1 MQDRRARRSP
11 GSVSSA
17 TATPVRS
24 VAALGLA
31 VIGLGASLA
40 SLIDY
45 LGAEATFCAA
55 TGCTTVRES
64 AWAHPLG
71 VPMPVLGVAFY
82 LAAIGLGFAGAPRL
96 RRAVA
101 VGGAAWA
108 VLLIVVQATVIGAWC
123 KLCLIADAASIGYAA
138 AVLAGA
144 SALRFTVPRAL
155 AVVPSVGAA
164 VAALAWWTHAEP
176 PPPPPAVAS
185 NLPGFVAAA
194 QVAGAATVVEV
205 VDFECP
211 FCRRMQ
217 DRLTQAIAQAGGPVH
232 VVRKMMPLEMHPHAR
247 PAALAYCC
255 ADAQGKGE
263 AMAAALFA
271 ADPGDLTPEG
281 CEQIAASI
289 GCDLARYRR
298 DLPGAAARVALESAQ
313 ARDAGVDALPT
324 LFIGEARIVGAGKS
338 ATQLAALI
346 TAARG

>member
-1 MQDRRARRSP
+1 M
-11 GSVSSA
+11 
-17 TATPVRS
+17 
-24 VAALGLA
+24 A

-45 LGAEATFCAA
+45 LGAEATFCAT
-55 TGCTTVRES
+55 TGCVTVRES

-82 LAAIGLGFAGAPRL
+82 LAAIGLGFAPAPRL
-96 RRAVA
+96 RRALA
-101 VGGAAWA
+101 IAGAAWA
-108 VLLIVVQATVIGAWC
+108 VLLVVLQATAIGAWC
-123 KLCLIADAASIGYAA
+123 KLCVIADAASIGYAI

-155 AVVPSVGAA
+155 ALAPAAA
-164 VAALAWWTHAEP
+164 VAVVALAWWTHAEP
-176 PPPPPAVAS
+176 PPALPVVAS
-185 NLPGFVAAA
+185 NLPGFVAEA

-217 DRLTQAIAQAGGPVH
+217 DRLAAAIAQVGGPVH
-232 VVRKMMPLEMHPHAR
+232 VARKMMPLAMHPHAM

-324 LFIGEARIVGAGKS
+324 LFIGEARIVGASKS
-338 ATQLAALI
+338 TSQLAALLG
-346 TAARG
+346 AARS